1 MAGRHQGSAAVPKV
15 PDVNP
20 WFWTVKILTT
30 AMGEAVSDFLVKEYN
45 PYLAVLA
52 GFIVFAVAITWQFR
66 VPDYRTWP
74 YWTAVAMVAV
84 FGTMVADAMHVGLGV
99 PYKVSVTLFAVALA
113 VVLFTWYRVEGTLS
127 IHSIV
132 TPRREIFYWLTVCCT
147 FALGTATGD
156 LTATTLHLGYFT
168 SGVLFTLAIMRAAG
182 GVAARGE
189 PRADVLG
196 GLHPDPADRGV
207 VRGLLR
213 DAEDVGRPR
222 DRARARVAGHDSPG
236 GGLHRLP
243 SPDGQGPPLG
253 GGGYALPVRGAAG
266 LGPAQHL
273 QAAGG
278 DDHLGPGLLHLAG
291 SRLVRGVE
299 FGHP

>member
-99 PYKVSVTLFAVALA
+99 PYKVSVTLFSVGAGCGAVHL
-113 VVLFTWYRVEGTLS
+113 V
-127 IHSIV
+127 
-132 TPRREIFYWLTVCCT
+132 PRRGHAV
-147 FALGTATGD
+147 D
-156 LTATTLHLGYFT
+156 PQR
-168 SGVLFTLAIMRAAG
+168 SSRRAARSSTG
-182 GVAARGE
+182 
-189 PRADVLG
+189 
-196 GLHPDPADRGV
+196 
-207 VRGLLR
+207 
-213 DAEDVGRPR
+213 
-222 DRARARVAGHDSPG
+222 
-236 GGLHRLP
+236 
-243 SPDGQGPPLG
+243 
-253 GGGYALPVRGAAG
+253 
-266 LGPAQHL
+266 
-273 QAAGG
+273 
-278 DDHLGPGLLHLAG
+278 
-291 SRLVRGVE
+291 
-299 FGHP
+299 

>member
-1 MAGRHQGSAAVPKV
+1 MAGRHQGSAAVSKV
-15 PDVNP
+15 PEVNA

-132 TPRREIFYWLTVCCT
+132 TPRREIFYWLTV
-147 FALGTATGD
+147 
-156 LTATTLHLGYFT
+156 
-168 SGVLFTLAIMRAAG
+168 
-182 GVAARGE
+182 
-189 PRADVLG
+189 
-196 GLHPDPADRGV
+196 
-207 VRGLLR
+207 
-213 DAEDVGRPR
+213 
-222 DRARARVAGHDSPG
+222 
-236 GGLHRLP
+236 
-243 SPDGQGPPLG
+243 
-253 GGGYALPVRGAAG
+253 
-266 LGPAQHL
+266 
-273 QAAGG
+273 
-278 DDHLGPGLLHLAG
+278 
-291 SRLVRGVE
+291 
-299 FGHP
+299 